1 LTKSALRSYRYPVK
15 DYITMRVACPAI
27 LASLALLS
35 SCALR
40 AQVTES
46 KPMPPAVTVHV
57 AASGDLG
64 KVPDRI
70 FGTFIEPIDNSI
82 DNGVIAEILVNGSL
96 EAGLWNHAMMEQLFR
111 DQPEL
116 VDSSDDTG
124 IPIPWMP
131 LNAAAGNR
139 YELHAG
145 DAANSWQSLE
155 IMGVPGVLTGIA
167 QRVYLPV
174 PRTLAYNVSLYA
186 KHVSGPTRVTLSLRS
201 LATSEVLASA
211 DVDVTAAQ
219 WTRYTGRL
227 ELKPGQVRR
236 LEPVRFAV
244 SVDGIERVD
253 VDQISLMPADAIGTL
268 DPDVVH
274 MAAGMHMTE
283 LRLGGNFSS
292 YYHWRDGIGP
302 LDKRITTENI
312 AWGIPEYNNFGTD
325 EFLAFCRL
333 VHAEPQF
340 NINMGS
346 GTPEE
351 AAEWMKYVRERYTGP
366 LIVEMG
372 NELYGHWQV
381 GYPTVD
387 EVGPRTLAFSKALR
401 PVVGNATL
409 MATGGT
415 PNNFENWNRA
425 LIANP
430 PGTFD
435 LVTTHFITGTNHVRL
450 QPYTPD
456 FMAQAAY
463 AVPFAVGADFDR
475 MQAQLDAKPGYKDTH
490 FAVTEWLFN
499 SKGQGERNFTNE
511 SPSSRNEGGAVMI
524 ASSFNTY
531 FRHNAQIKLV
541 DMTGL
546 LEFAGIWKR
555 KEQVFASPAYYAFSL
570 YSQAKGQTV
579 LPVTTDSGTYSVQNG
594 TQGFT
599 DVTDVPYID
608 IAATRSPDGK
618 TLLLF
623 CVNRS
628 ITTDEPAVIDLG
640 SFRAT
645 QAYLQQITAVSRY
658 VMNDE
663 VEPMRVVPQPSG
675 MVVRAGEPL
684 RLTLPHESVTVIRLT
699 AE

>member
-1 LTKSALRSYRYPVK
+1 MRTVPSSFSLTAALA
-15 DYITMRVACPAI
+15 VAFWSFVPPAF
-27 LASLALLS
+27 
-35 SCALR
+35 
-40 AQVTES
+40 AQVTEG
-46 KPMPPAVTVHV
+46 KPMPPVVSVHV
-57 AASGDLG
+57 DPAGDLG
-64 KVPDRI
+64 KVPARI
-70 FGTFIEPIDNSI
+70 FGTFIEPIDDSI

-96 EAGLWNHAMMEQLFR
+96 EAGLWNHAMVEQLYR

-116 VDSSDDTG
+116 IESSNQTG
-124 IPIPWMP
+124 IPIPWQP

-155 IMGVPGVLTGIA
+155 IMGVPGQLTGIA

-174 PRTLAYNVSLYA
+174 PRALRYNVSLYA
-186 KHVSGPTRVTLSLRS
+186 KHVSGPSKVGLSLRELGS
-201 LATSEVLASA
+201 DAVIAQAS
-211 DVDVTAAQ
+211 VDAASAQ
-219 WTRYTGRL
+219 WTKYTAAL
-227 ELKPGQVRR
+227 ELHPGQVHR
-236 LEPVRFAV
+236 LEPIRFAV
-244 SVDGIERVD
+244 SVEGDGRID
-253 VDQISLMPADAIGTL
+253 VDQVSLLPADAIGTL

-274 MAAGMHMTE
+274 MADAMHMTE

-325 EFLAFCRL
+325 EFLDFCRL

-346 GTPEE
+346 GTPQE
-351 AAEWMKYVRERYTGP
+351 AADWMKYVRDRYHGP

-381 GYPTVD
+381 GYPTID
-387 EVGPRTLAFSKALR
+387 EIGPRTLAFSKALR
-401 PVVGNATL
+401 PVIGDATL

-415 PNNFENWNRA
+415 PDNFERWNAA
-425 LIANP
+425 LTANP
-430 PGTFD
+430 AGTFD

-450 QPYTPD
+450 APYTPN

-463 AVPFAVGADFDR
+463 AVPFAVGEHFDR

-524 ASSFNTY
+524 ASTFNTY
-531 FRHNAQIKLV
+531 LRHTHEISLV

-546 LEFAGIWKR
+546 MEFAGIWKR
-555 KEQVFASPAYYAFSL
+555 KEQVFATPAYYTFGL

-579 LPVTTDSGTYSVQNG
+579 LPVTTNTGTYSVANG
-594 TQGFT
+594 TQGYA
-599 DVTDVPYID
+599 DVKDVPYID
-608 IAATRSPDGK
+608 IAATRSADAK
-618 TLLLF
+618 SLTLY

-628 ITTDEPAVIDLG
+628 LTLDEPATFDLG
-640 SFRAT
+640 AFLAT
-645 QAYLQQITAVSRY
+645 QAYVQQIAAPSRY

-663 VEPMRVVPQPSG
+663 VEPQRVVPQPLSLLVRSG
-675 MVVRAGEPL
+675 QPL
-684 RLTLPHESVTVIRLT
+684 KLTLPHESVTVIQLT
-699 AE
+699 GR